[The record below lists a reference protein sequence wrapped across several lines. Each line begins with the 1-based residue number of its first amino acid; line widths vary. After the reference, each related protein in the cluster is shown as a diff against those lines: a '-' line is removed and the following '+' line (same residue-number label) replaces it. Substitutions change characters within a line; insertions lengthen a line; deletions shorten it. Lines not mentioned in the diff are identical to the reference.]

1 MKRNR
6 KAKILATL
14 GPSSSSPKII
24 DDLFNA
30 GCDVFRLNFSHGTI
44 EDHRKNYENIRN
56 LEKKYNHTTCILA
69 DLQGPKLRIGNFI
82 KKKIEVKKGQEFI
95 LDLNSTPGDQK
106 RVCFPHKEIY
116 DILTPNSEILID
128 DGKIRLQI
136 IKQQN
141 DNLITEVLNDGILSD
156 NKGINIPGIILP
168 ISSLTSKDK
177 SDLTKALDMG
187 VDWVALSFVQTHK
200 DIEELRKLVGN
211 KASIMAKIEKP
222 SAVKNLDQIIN
233 ASDGLMIARGDLG
246 VELPTEQVP
255 VIQKNIINRCREYGK
270 PVVVATQMLES
281 MVINNVPTRAEASD
295 VANAIYDGTDA
306 VMLSAESAIGSFPI
320 ESVTIMNKIIQSVEN
335 DNNNFNLEE
344 LHQNNEIIEKSN
356 STIDA
361 ITSAAYTIA
370 KNAGAKAIVTFSV
383 SGKTTMRMAKER
395 APVLIIGLS
404 PNINTARKVQITWGV
419 YSIHSEQDARSATEM
434 VSIACLAIKNKKLA
448 KNGDSIVIT
457 AGVPFGNAGSTNLL
471 RIAKIID
478 NNELT

>member
-14 GPSSSSPKII
+14 GPASSSSEII
-24 DDLFNA
+24 EKLFLA
-30 GCDVFRLNFSHGTI
+30 GCDVFRLNFSHGSI
-44 EDHRKNYENIRN
+44 EEHRKNYDHIRL
-56 LEKKYNHTTCILA
+56 LEKKYDHTTCILA
-69 DLQGPKLRIGNFI
+69 DLQGPKLRIGQFDN
-82 KKKIEVKKGQEFI
+82 KEKKIKKGQQFS
-95 LDLNSTPGDQK
+95 LDLDSSPGNDK
-106 RVCFPHKEIY
+106 RVNFPHKEIY
-116 DILTPNSEILID
+116 EILTPNSVILID
-128 DGKIRLQI
+128 DGKLRLQI
-136 IKQQN
+136 IKQEK
-141 DNLITEVLNDGILSD
+141 DCLTTEALNDGIISD
-156 NKGINIPGIILP
+156 NKGVNIPDIILP
-168 ISSLTSKDK
+168 ISSLTSKDE
-177 SDLTKALDMG
+177 SDLNKALEMG
-187 VDWVALSFVQTHK
+187 VDWIALSFVQTHK

-211 KASIMAKIEKP
+211 KVSIMAKIEKP
-222 SAVKNLDQIIN
+222 SAVKNVDKIID

-255 VIQKNIINRCREYGK
+255 VIQKDIINRCREYGK

-281 MVINNVPTRAEASD
+281 MISNNVPTRAEASD

-306 VMLSAESAIGSFPI
+306 VMLSAESAIGSYPV

-335 DNNNFNLEE
+335 DKNNFKLEDF
-344 LHQNNEIIEKSN
+344 HQNNSAKLKTS

-404 PNINTARKVQITWGV
+404 PNIKTARKVQITWGV
-419 YSIHSEQDARSATEM
+419 YSIHSEQDARNATEM
-434 VSIACLAIKNKKLA
+434 VSIACIAIKNKKLA
-448 KNGDSIVIT
+448 NNGDSIVIT

-478 NNELT
+478 NEDLT